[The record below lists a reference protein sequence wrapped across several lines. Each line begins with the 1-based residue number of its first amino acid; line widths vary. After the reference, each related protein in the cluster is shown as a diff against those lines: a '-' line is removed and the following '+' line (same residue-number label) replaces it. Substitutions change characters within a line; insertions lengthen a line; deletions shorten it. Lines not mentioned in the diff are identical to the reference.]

1 MQMTTMLSR
10 DGDLVPQLLWLSLG
24 RDDDE
29 AEEALY
35 MLNPGLEL
43 YGPVLPAGITI
54 KLPVLPEL
62 MPTTVV
68 NIWD

>member
-1 MQMTTMLSR
+1 MRTILSR
-10 DGDLVPQLLWLSLG
+10 NGDLVPQLLWLSLG

-35 MLNPGLEL
+35 LINPGLAL
-43 YGPVLPAGITI
+43 YGPVLPAGVEI
-54 KLPVLPEL
+54 KLPILPEL
-62 MPTTVV
+62 VPTMTV

>member
-1 MQMTTMLSR
+1 MRTVVSR

-35 MLNPGLEL
+35 MVNPGLAL
-43 YGPVLPAGITI
+43 YGPVLPAGVEI
-54 KLPVLPEL
+54 KLPILPEPV
-62 MPTTVV
+62 PTRVM